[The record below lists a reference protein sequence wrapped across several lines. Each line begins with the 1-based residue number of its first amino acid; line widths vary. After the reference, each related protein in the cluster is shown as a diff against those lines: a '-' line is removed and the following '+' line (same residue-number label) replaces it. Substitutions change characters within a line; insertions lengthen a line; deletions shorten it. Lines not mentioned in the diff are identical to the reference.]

1 MEVSVI
7 MQPKPKAVRLITRT
21 ETLIIPDITKPNLI
35 TVFIIHC
42 LKIKQRTVEE
52 VNRRAMVLLR
62 CVGIMDGP
70 SKFCSARKIR
80 LPLEMLAKF

>member
-21 ETLIIPDITKPNLI
+21 ETLITKPNLI

-62 CVGIMDGP
+62 YVGIMDGP